1 MVEIGKEKDV
11 KKFEL
16 LGVESFEDDCIY
28 YSIYVSCAV
37 GTQFAI
43 KRLLLKKIKMAFDE
57 AGIVIPYNQL
67 DVHIDK

>member
-1 MVEIGKEKDV
+1 M
-11 KKFEL
+11 
-16 LGVESFEDDCIY
+16 
-28 YSIYVSCAV
+28 SCAV